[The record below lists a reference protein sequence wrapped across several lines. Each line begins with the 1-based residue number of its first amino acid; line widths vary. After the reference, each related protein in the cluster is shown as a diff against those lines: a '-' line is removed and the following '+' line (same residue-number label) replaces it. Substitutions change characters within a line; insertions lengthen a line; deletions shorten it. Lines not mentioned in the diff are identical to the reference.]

1 LACLP
6 IASRLHHLRIVAR
19 AMKER
24 QQRREELA
32 AGKEGGDGGADGGAA
47 RREIEVRLMEAQWR
61 MADAE
66 ADQDFSLCTRLQ
78 RDIKNLEVRAC
89 RCDDISRYPDVLCL
103 VRSPE

>member
-1 LACLP
+1 
-6 IASRLHHLRIVAR
+6 
-19 AMKER
+19 MKER
-24 QQRREELA
+24 QERREELA

-78 RDIKNLEVRAC
+78 RDIKNLEVHYTVRYFRC
-89 RCDDISRYPDVLCL
+89 RL
-103 VRSPE
+103 VCWTDRPSQLQMRKGRKLGKVR